1 MVVCSDRDDDM
12 LGSELTVAIFRLII
26 RLLDVVDALFDLAIQ
41 SLTVSLLLHHN
52 ETVLAMVRI
61 PLVIL
66 DALSS

>member
-1 MVVCSDRDDDM
+1 M